1 MQTSPFELFRR
12 LTNGVYVV
20 TASHEGTPGA
30 FTAAWITQV
39 SFEPVLIAISINPQN
54 ATWPLIDASGRF
66 VINVLK
72 AGQLDEAHRFGTTSG
87 RDVNKLATSGV
98 ETTPTGAIVLSESVA
113 WLECRMD
120 QRVTA
125 GDHVVVIAR
134 VTGGEVVEP
143 QARPMLYAETGTM
156 DGAAALFPDA
166 FR

>member
-66 VINVLK
+66 VTDGPLACVRP
-72 AGQLDEAHRFGTTSG
+72 GPWQFSHWTS
-87 RDVNKLATSGV
+87 
-98 ETTPTGAIVLSESVA
+98 
-113 WLECRMD
+113 
-120 QRVTA
+120 
-125 GDHVVVIAR
+125 
-134 VTGGEVVEP
+134 
-143 QARPMLYAETGTM
+143 
-156 DGAAALFPDA
+156 
-166 FR
+166 